1 MSMTRPS
8 LTVTDR
14 LHESGQSSGHAVS
27 TDARGSRPIAS
38 ISDICEVYTTSPNAL
53 DFHPDVTSMPE
64 EAPHIVIVGGGSGGL
79 AAAQALKRAPVR
91 ITLLDRRNHH
101 LFQPLLYQV
110 ATAGLSPGN
119 IAAPIRWILRRQRN
133 VRVLLAAATAIDPA
147 TRTVVLNEG
156 SITYDY
162 LIVATGATHAYFGH
176 PEWEAFAPGLKSLD
190 DALEI
195 RRRMLLAYEIAERE
209 EDPDRRRRLL
219 TFAVIGGGPT
229 GVEMAGAIAEIAR
242 HTLAHEFRAISTEQ
256 SRVVLIEAGP
266 SILSAFPED
275 LRDAAR
281 RSLARLRVEVW
292 ENTFV
297 TSVDDSG
304 VAMGERRL
312 EAGTVIWAAG
322 VAASP
327 LARSLG
333 VPLDRVGRVPIEP
346 ELPLAGHPEL
356 YVIGDL
362 AFLEGADGQPL
373 PGVAPVAQQQARHAA
388 RNILRRIHGQPMQP
402 FVYRDP
408 GIMATIGRAAAI
420 AKLGRVHLTGLIGW
434 LVWLFVHIMNLVGFR
449 NRVMVLIQWAGAYI
463 SYQRSVRLITGREA
477 GLVAPPPAR

>member
-1 MSMTRPS
+1 
-8 LTVTDR
+8 
-14 LHESGQSSGHAVS
+14 
-27 TDARGSRPIAS
+27 
-38 ISDICEVYTTSPNAL
+38 VYTTSPNAL

-64 EAPHIVIVGGGSGGL
+64 EAPHVVIVGGGFGGL

-147 TRTVVLNEG
+147 TRTVTLNEG

-209 EDPDRRRRLL
+209 EDPDLRRRLL

-242 HTLAHEFRAISTEQ
+242 HTLAHEFRSISTEQ
-256 SRVVLIEAGP
+256 SRVVLIEGGRT
-266 SILSAFPED
+266 ILSTFPED

-281 RSLARLRVEVW
+281 RSLERLRVEVW
-292 ENTFV
+292 ENTLV
-297 TSVDDSG
+297 TAVDKSG

-333 VPLDRVGRVPIEP
+333 VPLDRAGRVAVDP
-346 ELPLAGHPEL
+346 ELHLPGHPEL

-362 AFLEGADGQPL
+362 ALFKGADGQPL

-388 RNILRRIHGQPMQP
+388 RNILRGIQGQPKQP
-402 FVYRDP
+402 FLYHDP
-408 GIMATIGRAAAI
+408 GTMATIGRAAAI
-420 AKLGRVHLTGLIGW
+420 AKLGRVHLSGLMGW

-449 NRVMVLIQWAGAYI
+449 NRVLGLIQWAGAYI
-463 SYQRSVRLITGREA
+463 WYQRSVRLITGREA
-477 GLVAPPPAR
+477 GLVPPPPAK